1 MRSGHILVLYISNPS
16 IVLHIIAA
24 AAVSSALEL
33 QFSLLLLLISGL

>member
-16 IVLHIIAA
+16 IVLRIIA